1 VSKLLTFAPHDLAHG
16 AGWEVERD
24 RFAAAIVERTAER
37 VRGLRPEHVLAVR
50 GEAPVDL
57 EARNRHNVG
66 GSCHG
71 GEFRLPSGEV
81 LVGWPSHRLPV
92 EGLYLTG
99 ATAHPGGSVSGRAG
113 RNAARVVLTDLGIDP
128 ATVMGSG
135 A

>member
-1 VSKLLTFAPHDLAHG
+1 MQLPGLAPQRL
-16 AGWEVERD
+16 
-24 RFAAAIVERTAER
+24 
-37 VRGLRPEHVLAVR
+37 LAVR

-71 GEFRLPSGEV
+71 GEFALPSGEV

-113 RNAARVVLTDLGIDP
+113 RNAARVVLADLGVDP
-128 ATVMGSG
+128 STVMGAG
-135 A
+135 G

>member
-1 VSKLLTFAPHDLAHG
+1 M
-16 AGWEVERD
+16 
-24 RFAAAIVERTAER
+24 ERTAER
-37 VRGLRPEHVLAVR
+37 VPGLRPEHVLAVR

-92 EGLYLTG
+92 EGLYQTG
-99 ATAHPGGSVSGRAG
+99 ATAHPGGSVSGGPGATRPGCCSPTSAST
-113 RNAARVVLTDLGIDP
+113 RRPSWAPAPDP
-128 ATVMGSG
+128 RRPGGPGGGAVDPRTTRRTGSSTTRG
-135 A
+135 